1 MGQKFTNVARATL
14 ASGISDTA
22 TEITITTGAGTLFPV
37 ANTGLEPVSPDA
49 DWFKIVFQD
58 VTGQFEIAYV
68 RTHASDADVMTNIL
82 RGQEGTT
89 AQSWGVGTIVGLR
102 LTAADIEYS
111 LNAAAALSEQV
122 ADLADQ
128 VALIVSGN
136 AVPAG
141 IQAYWPSSTAPT
153 GWFALNGQAVSRA
166 GNPGLFALYGTTY
179 GAGDGSTT
187 FNLPDDVT
195 NNRFWRAAGGSVPV
209 GTAQDDQN
217 KEHTHTGSTNS
228 TGSHNH
234 TENRVTAVASTKIS
248 ASSGPITVVMQV
260 NSTTTNT
267 GSNGTHSHTVTIA
280 NNGGT
285 EARPKSRAW
294 LPIVKA
300 G

>member
-234 TENRVTAVASTKIS
+234 TENRVNSVGSTNIS

>member
-234 TENRVTAVASTKIS
+234 TENRVNSVGSANIS
-248 ASSGPITVVMQV
+248 MFPGSFTMVTQV

-267 GSNGTHSHTVTIA
+267 GSNGAHSHTVTIA
-280 NNGGT
+280 NDGGT